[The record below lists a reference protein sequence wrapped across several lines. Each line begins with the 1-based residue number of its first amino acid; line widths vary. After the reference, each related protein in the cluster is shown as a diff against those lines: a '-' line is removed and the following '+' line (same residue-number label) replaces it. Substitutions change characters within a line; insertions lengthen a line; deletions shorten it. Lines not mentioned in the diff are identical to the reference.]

1 MQGQTYAARDAHVG
15 CWVWEQDV
23 DAMADGVRPF
33 CRGRVFPPVTALR
46 RNISINDYDAW
57 GRRLLG
63 TNARRSCGRGSA
75 WASQAVIGGGVTKC
89 GAEHTSPLLGGW
101 AWEGTRG

>member
-1 MQGQTYAARDAHVG
+1 MQGQSYAARDAHVG

-33 CRGRVFPPVTALR
+33 YRGRVFPPVAALR

-63 TNARRSCGRGSA
+63 SWYKTPGDP
-75 WASQAVIGGGVTKC
+75 AV
-89 GAEHTSPLLGGW
+89 GAAHGHLRLLSVV
-101 AWEGTRG
+101 E